1 MKKLFLSGIS
11 LLVILSAI
19 LAGSYYYLISNPN
32 LKGLSGKY
40 PIYDKDKKAY
50 VLSAVKPSHWVR
62 LDRISYYARWA
73 IIVSE
78 DWAFYEHKGI
88 DLRQLKIAIEDSIEE
103 GELTRGAST
112 ITQQVIKNAVLSPRR
127 EISRKLK
134 EIILA
139 YELEKILSKDK
150 ILEHYLNLVELGK
163 GIYGIKNASF
173 YYFNKHPKDL
183 NAREGAFLA
192 MLLPS
197 PKKYSQSFYEKELSS
212 FAKEQVNSILVKLRQ
227 AKILTECERRRQAN
241 MPFFWETNFQSQSF
255 TTPGEEAGDN
265 KDEGD
270 SQSLMDSYY
279 EANQ

>member
-11 LLVILSAI
+11 I
-19 LAGSYYYLISNPN
+19 LAIISTILGYLLYSLLNHPK
-32 LKGLSGKY
+32 LVALSGYY
-40 PIYDKDKKAY
+40 PIYDKDKAKY
-50 VLSAVKPSHWVR
+50 VLSPVRPSSWVK
-62 LDRISYYARWA
+62 LDKISYVARWA

-88 DLRQLKIAIEDSIEE
+88 DFRQLKIAIEESIEE

-112 ITQQVIKNAVLSPRR
+112 ITQQVIKNLVLSPKR

-134 EIILA
+134 EVILA
-139 YELEKILSKDK
+139 YQLEKNLSKDQ
-150 ILEHYLNLVELGK
+150 ILEIYLNFVELGG

-183 NAREGAFLA
+183 TAKEGAFLA

-197 PKKYSQSFYEKELSS
+197 PKKYSQSFYDKELTS
-212 FAKEQVNSILVKLRQ
+212 FAKEQIQSILIKLRQ
-227 AKILTECERRRQAN
+227 AKVINETERKEALTQR
-241 MPFFWETNFQSQSF
+241 FFWEALDSYQEQAPVEITN
-255 TTPGEEAGDN
+255 EE
-265 KDEGD
+265 K
-270 SQSLMDSYY
+270 SIMDSYL

>member
-11 LLVILSAI
+11 I
-19 LAGSYYYLISNPN
+19 LAIISTILGYLLYSLLNHPK
-32 LKGLSGKY
+32 LVALSGYY
-40 PIYDKDKKAY
+40 PIYDKDKAKY
-50 VLSAVKPSHWVR
+50 VLSPVRPSSWVK
-62 LDRISYYARWA
+62 LDKISYVARWA

-88 DLRQLKIAIEDSIEE
+88 DFRQLKIAIEESIEE

-112 ITQQVIKNAVLSPRR
+112 ITQQVIKNLVLSPKR

-134 EIILA
+134 EVILA
-139 YELEKILSKDK
+139 YQLEKNLSKDQ
-150 ILEHYLNLVELGK
+150 ILEIYLNFVELGS

-183 NAREGAFLA
+183 TAKEGAFLA

-197 PKKYSQSFYEKELSS
+197 PKKYSQSFYDKELTS
-212 FAKEQVNSILVKLRQ
+212 FAKEQIQSILIKLRQ
-227 AKILTECERRRQAN
+227 AKVINETERKEALTQR
-241 MPFFWETNFQSQSF
+241 FFWEALDSYQEQAPVEITN
-255 TTPGEEAGDN
+255 EE
-265 KDEGD
+265 K
-270 SQSLMDSYY
+270 SIMDSYL

>member
-11 LLVILSAI
+11 I
-19 LAGSYYYLISNPN
+19 LAIISTILGYLLYSLLNHPK
-32 LKGLSGKY
+32 LVALSGYY
-40 PIYDKDKKAY
+40 PIYDKDKAKY
-50 VLSAVKPSHWVR
+50 VLSPVRPSSWVK
-62 LDRISYYARWA
+62 LDKISYVARWA

-88 DLRQLKIAIEDSIEE
+88 DFRQLKIAIEESIEE

-112 ITQQVIKNAVLSPRR
+112 ITQQVIKNLVLSPKR

-134 EIILA
+134 EVILA
-139 YELEKILSKDK
+139 YQLEKNLSKDQ
-150 ILEHYLNLVELGK
+150 ILEIYLNFVELGS

-183 NAREGAFLA
+183 TAKEGAFLA

-197 PKKYSQSFYEKELSS
+197 PKKYSQSFYDKELTS
-212 FAKEQVNSILVKLRQ
+212 FAKEQIQSILIKLRQ
-227 AKILTECERRRQAN
+227 AKVINETERKEALTQR
-241 MPFFWETNFQSQSF
+241 FFWEALDSYQEQAPVEITNEDKSI
-255 TTPGEEAGDN
+255 
-265 KDEGD
+265 
-270 SQSLMDSYY
+270 MDSYL

>member
-1 MKKLFLSGIS
+1 MKKLFLSGIGI
-11 LLVILSAI
+11 LAILSCI
-19 LAGSYYYLISNPN
+19 LGLLYWRLVSNPN
-32 LKGLSGKY
+32 LIGLTGKY
-40 PIYDKDKKAY
+40 PIYDKKQETY
-50 VLSAVKPSHWVR
+50 ILSSVKPSHWVR

-78 DWAFYEHKGI
+78 DWAFYEHQGI
-88 DLRQLKIAIEDSIEE
+88 DIRQLRIAIEDSIKE

-112 ITQQVIKNAVLSPRR
+112 ITQQVIKNVVLSPKR

-197 PKKYSQSFYEKELSS
+197 PVKYSQSFYDKKLSA
-212 FAKEQVNSILVKLRQ
+212 FAKEQINSILIKLRQ
-227 AKILTECERRRQAN
+227 AHVYDEKERKIQAQKR
-241 MPFFWETNFQSQSF
+241 FFWESDFYQ
-255 TTPGEEAGDN
+255 EESNTEESNED
-265 KDEGD
+265 K
-270 SQSLMDSYY
+270 SLMDSYL